1 MVIPCKENSL
11 GAINGYS
18 GSSYQ
23 DFSPLWREDTFAV
36 GCQFSR
42 SNWIVVAKHP
52 NLDGGIFGYPAIS
65 PYVR

>member
-23 DFSPLWREDTFAV
+23 DFSPLWREDTF
-36 GCQFSR
+36 
-42 SNWIVVAKHP
+42 IVVK
-52 NLDGGIFGYPAIS
+52 GGAVAVS
-65 PYVR
+65 HC